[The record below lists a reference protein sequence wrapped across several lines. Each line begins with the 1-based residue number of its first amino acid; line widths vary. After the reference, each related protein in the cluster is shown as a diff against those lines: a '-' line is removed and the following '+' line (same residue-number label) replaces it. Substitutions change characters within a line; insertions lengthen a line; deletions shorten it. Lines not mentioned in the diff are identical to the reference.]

1 MKKFI
6 CTFLCALLLAT
17 GIHSFAANP
26 VTVTLD
32 YADIHFSQPPVIQ
45 NDRTLVPLRAIFEA
59 MGASVTWNGETK
71 TITSALDDTTVVMT
85 LGDNTMLVNKTEK
98 VLDCAPQ
105 LIGERTLVPVRAVAE
120 SFGCDVKW
128 DASTRNVSIL
138 SPSFMEKALATEDYR
153 STKEPTHD
161 NITATSNFC
170 ISLFDGYETKKHT
183 ADGTD
188 LEITHTTDAGHV
200 ALTIRSDMYF
210 GADVPLTESY
220 AQSVA
225 DSMVSVVSG
234 TLLSCGVQTLNGDE
248 FIEIR
253 YTAPRTVF
261 GIQDQEADI
270 TVYMGRKDGIV
281 YTMTLAV
288 YGTVDRAVVSD
299 FYYMMHSLLIA

>member
-6 CTFLCALLLAT
+6 CTFLCGILLAT
-17 GIHSFAANP
+17 GIHGFADSP
-26 VTVTLD
+26 ITVTLD
-32 YADIHFSQPPVIQ
+32 YVEIHFLQPPVIQ

-59 MGASVTWNGETK
+59 MGASVIWNGETK
-71 TITSALDDTTVVMT
+71 TITSVLDDTVVVIT
-85 LGDNTMLVNKTEK
+85 LGNNTMTVNDTKKT
-98 VLDCAPQ
+98 LDCAPQ
-105 LIGERTLVPVRAVAE
+105 LIGESTLVPVRAVAE
-120 SFGCDVKW
+120 SFGCNVEW
-128 DASTRNVSIL
+128 NAATRNVSIL
-138 SPSFMEKALATEDYR
+138 SPSFLEKAATTEEYQ
-153 STKEPTHD
+153 STKELTHE
-161 NITATSNFC
+161 NRTAASSFR

-188 LEITHTTDAGHV
+188 LEITHTTDAGHTS
-200 ALTIRSDMYF
+200 LTVRSDMYF

-225 DSMVSVVSG
+225 DGMVPLVFG
-234 TLLSCGVQTLNGDE
+234 TLRSCGVFTLNGVE
-248 FIEIR
+248 FIEIK

-261 GIQDQEADI
+261 GIQDQDADI

-288 YGTVDRAVVSD
+288 YGSVDHAVVSD

>member
-6 CTFLCALLLAT
+6 CAFLCGLFFTTGVQCFAT
-17 GIHSFAANP
+17 SPI
-26 VTVTLD
+26 TVTLD
-32 YADIHFSQPPVIQ
+32 YVNIHFLQPPVIQ

-59 MGASVTWNGETK
+59 MGASVEWNGETK
-71 TITSALDDTTVVMT
+71 TITSTLDDTTVVMT
-85 LGDNTMLVNKTEK
+85 LGNNTMVVNKTEK

-105 LIGERTLVPVRAVAE
+105 LIGESTLVPVRAVAE
-120 SFGCDVKW
+120 SFGCNVEW
-128 DASTRNVSIL
+128 NSATRNVSIL
-138 SPSFMEKALATEDYR
+138 SPSFLEKTTTTEEYQ
-153 STKEPTHD
+153 STKELTQE
-161 NITATSNFC
+161 NRTAASSFR

-188 LEITHTTDAGHV
+188 LEITHTTDTGHA
-200 ALTIRSDMYF
+200 ALTVRSDMYF

-225 DSMVSVVSG
+225 DGMVSLVSG
-234 TLLSCGVQTLNGDE
+234 TLQSCGLLTLGGAPFME
-248 FIEIR
+248 IE

-261 GIQDQEADI
+261 GIQDQDADI

-288 YGTVDRAVVSD
+288 YGTVNHAVVSD
-299 FYYMMHSLLIA
+299 FYHMMHSLFIG